1 MGDVVAGKDDGT
13 VRFSECPVM
22 GWERKNE
29 EPKIGCSTHANKI
42 RLVAICWWVDDRGL
56 RTSVRRGNRLNRF

>member
-22 GWERKNE
+22 GRQSGSAFGAAVFGPRKRGAL
-29 EPKIGCSTHANKI
+29 PMA
-42 RLVAICWWVDDRGL
+42 RLFLARVNAGPFR
-56 RTSVRRGNRLNRF
+56 